1 MLGSANLMNTRL
13 AGHFHTGSAA
23 ADTADIGTD
32 VTGGINVVVD
42 AVVVLCDRCHCLG
55 AKC

>member
-1 MLGSANLMNTRL
+1 MLGSANLAGTRL
-13 AGHFHTGSAA
+13 AGRFRTGSAD
-23 ADTADIGTD
+23 ADAADIGTD
-32 VTGGINVVVD
+32 VTGGINVVVG